1 MAVTVRLLAND
12 VETPTTR
19 RIRVA
24 LDGEPFA
31 YRAGQAAALSA
42 NGQPT
47 PYSIASAPAETAR
60 HGWLEF
66 LVKADGSTRFGAAV
80 GALQPG
86 AALDLTGPAGGFTL
100 DRVSG
105 DTPVLFIAGGTGIA
119 PLRSMIRESIE
130 SGHHHAL
137 ALVYSSRTPDEF
149 AYLGELKNLA
159 ADGQLK
165 LTLTL
170 TGDAQDWT
178 HSRGRTG
185 AAHLAELLAPGT
197 TAFICGPPA
206 MVSELPAA
214 LHTLGVPRDRV
225 ITESW

>member
-1 MAVTVRLLAND
+1 VTVRLLSND
-12 VETPTTR
+12 AETPTTR

-24 LDGEPFA
+24 LEGEPFA

-42 NGQPT
+42 NGQAT

-66 LVKADGSTRFGAAV
+66 LVKVDGSTRFGAAV
-80 GALQPG
+80 GSLTPG
-86 AALDLTGPAGGFTL
+86 ALLDLTGPAGGFTL

-119 PLRSMIRESIE
+119 PLRSMIREAID
-130 SGHHHAL
+130 SGQHHGL

-149 AYLGELKNLA
+149 AYLAELKDLA
-159 ADGQLK
+159 AAGRLK

-170 TGDAQDWT
+170 TGGAEDWT
-178 HSRGRTG
+178 HARGRTG
-185 AAHLAELLAPGT
+185 AAHLAELVAPGT

-206 MVSELPAA
+206 MVSDLPAA
-214 LHTLGVPRDRV
+214 LNALGVPRDRV